1 MIEDAAQS
9 IGARRSIDGEWRMA
23 GESATIGTFSFFP
36 SKNLGG
42 YGDGGMMVTQDD
54 GLARRLVRLR
64 THGGVKT
71 YFHEEVGFNSRLDS
85 LQAAVLDAKL
95 PHLAAWSA
103 KRRVHAAYY
112 SAGLAGLEPDV
123 RTPVVGPESESIYN
137 QYTIR
142 AARRDAL
149 QNHLKNLGI
158 GTAIY
163 YPLPL
168 HLQPCFAY
176 LGYRRGEFPES
187 ERASDEVLS
196 LPVYPELSQTQ
207 QDEVIAAVRGFYGR

>member
-1 MIEDAAQS
+1 
-9 IGARRSIDGEWRMA
+9 
-23 GESATIGTFSFFP
+23 
-36 SKNLGG
+36 
-42 YGDGGMMVTQDD
+42 MVTQDD
-54 GLARRLVRLR
+54 ALARRLVRLR

-85 LQAAVLDAKL
+85 LQAAVLEAKL

-103 KRRVHAAYY
+103 KRREHAAYY
-112 SAGLAGLEPDV
+112 TAGLSDLAPDV
-123 RTPVVGPESESIYN
+123 MTPVVGPESESIYN

-176 LGYRRGEFPES
+176 LGYRRGQFPEA
-187 ERASDEVLS
+187 EQASDEVLS
-196 LPVYPELSQTQ
+196 LPVYPELSRTQ
-207 QDEVIAAVRGFYGR
+207 QDEVVAAVRGFYGR